1 MSEEVLEIN
10 ENDVDVN
17 NVSPEE
23 IMEEVVKETIEEE
36 PVSNPFMDYIQ
47 SAFVKERFEE
57 YMNTLNEEQKKFI
70 VTFILGFQSA
80 LGRNIVGVYDYDYI
94 NGFHF
99 TSELLDSLRIILRPI
114 EVTDL
119 EMKFV
124 VVAQY

>member
-1 MSEEVLEIN
+1 MVEERFEIN
-10 ENDVDVN
+10 ETDEITNVNDN
-17 NVSPEE
+17 EQ
-23 IMEEVVKETIEEE
+23 EEVVNE
-36 PVSNPFMDYIQ
+36 PVEEQTTSNPFLDYIQ